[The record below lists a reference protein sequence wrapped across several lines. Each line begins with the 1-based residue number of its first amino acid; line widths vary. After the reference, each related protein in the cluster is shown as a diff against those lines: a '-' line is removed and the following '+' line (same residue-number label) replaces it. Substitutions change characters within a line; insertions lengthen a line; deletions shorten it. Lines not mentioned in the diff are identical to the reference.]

1 MPTYL
6 KIKCECNFKY
16 LLKILFFALT
26 ASSSLNIFA
35 QNQPSP
41 SAFDLYKEAL
51 NATFTPLF
59 DKSLIFG
66 RNDYCSL
73 LFHVNEDGVISQV
86 QVKDCDVTGAW
97 QQSIISAA
105 TRLKSS
111 GYLPPPNRWEK
122 FGVQEVIFFR
132 SPNNGT
138 TANPPIDKPVT
149 SIVPVDLPRATTSVE
164 DNLNNNNLRN
174 QIKSDLLKDETF
186 QGDPVLKERLLAE
199 AKKSGGTAQDCP
211 AGAPRLNIDSVVTYL
226 TRSEKISREIA
237 SGIEDFTNKKS
248 LKSEAIDLFNRSIKA
263 SNELKF
269 WGDSNQVLGAC
280 GRKSIVSQIS
290 ATNAA
295 KNKLLDQFRSLLTQ
309 N

>member
-6 KIKCECNFKY
+6 KIKSERNFKY
-16 LLKILFFALT
+16 LLKIFFFAMT
-26 ASSSLNIFA
+26 ASSSVSIFA
-35 QNQPSP
+35 QNQPPP
-41 SAFDLYKEAL
+41 SASDLYREAL
-51 NATFTPLF
+51 NATFKPLF

-66 RNDYCSL
+66 RDDNCSL

-138 TANPPIDKPVT
+138 TANPPIGKLVT

-164 DNLNNNNLRN
+164 DNLNNNLRN
-174 QIKSDLLKDETF
+174 QIKRDLLKDETF

-199 AKKSGGTAQDCP
+199 AKKSGGTAKDCP

-237 SGIEDFTNKKS
+237 GSIEDFTNKKS

-280 GRKSIVSQIS
+280 GSKSIVSQIS
-290 ATNAA
+290 STNAA
-295 KNKLLDQFRSLLTQ
+295 KNKLLDQFRALLSQ